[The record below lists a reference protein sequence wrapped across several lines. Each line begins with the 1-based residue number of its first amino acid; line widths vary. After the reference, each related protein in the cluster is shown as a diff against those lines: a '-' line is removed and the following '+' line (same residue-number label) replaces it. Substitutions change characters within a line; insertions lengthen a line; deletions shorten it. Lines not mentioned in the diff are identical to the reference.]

1 MMYRGFGHNATGGLG
16 HRGKFRGFIAV
27 SFRRNA
33 TGFRPQGH
41 LRPPAH
47 PKIARSLG
55 NRRGRRQAA
64 AADERQSQ
72 DGAWEMHDW
81 RDAHS
86 SRPLRNAPRNDGKLD
101 LGLLHAVATDE
112 QGH

>member
-1 MMYRGFGHNATGGLG
+1 MQMVGHVYRGFRGVATGGLG

-27 SFRRNA
+27 SFKRNP

-64 AADERQSQ
+64 ADDERQ
-72 DGAWEMHDW
+72 
-81 RDAHS
+81 
-86 SRPLRNAPRNDGKLD
+86 RPQKYACKRQNLAYKTPPFARF
-101 LGLLHAVATDE
+101 
-112 QGH
+112 